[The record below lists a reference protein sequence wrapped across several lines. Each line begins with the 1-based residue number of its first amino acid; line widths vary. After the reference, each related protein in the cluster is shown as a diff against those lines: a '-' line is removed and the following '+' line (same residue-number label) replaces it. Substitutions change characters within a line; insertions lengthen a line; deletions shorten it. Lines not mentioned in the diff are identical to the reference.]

1 MEDFTTREI
10 NIIMLGVLYLF
21 VMGWYFWHITKP
33 RDWQSIKNK
42 RSLEY
47 YIKKRNKK

>member
-10 NIIMLGVLYLF
+10 NIIILCALYLF

-33 RDWQSIKNK
+33 RDWESVKKK
-42 RSLEY
+42 RRLNY
-47 YIKKRNKK
+47 NKKRNKK